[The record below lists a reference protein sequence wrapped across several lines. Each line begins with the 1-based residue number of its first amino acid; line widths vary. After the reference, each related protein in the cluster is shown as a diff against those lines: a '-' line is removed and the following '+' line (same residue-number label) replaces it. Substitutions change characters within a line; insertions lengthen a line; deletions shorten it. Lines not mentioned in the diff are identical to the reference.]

1 MGQGLSTMNQIL
13 PKEYYN
19 TLRSLQSE
27 ALRTKGNDVFRK
39 IYNFLNKIKD
49 YSFFTNLKD

>member
-1 MGQGLSTMNQIL
+1 MNQIL

-27 ALRTKGNDVFRK
+27 ALRTKGNEVK
-39 IYNFLNKIKD
+39 TQLNL
-49 YSFFTNLKD
+49 LKEKKR

>member
-1 MGQGLSTMNQIL
+1 MNQIL